1 MNARRFATMTGS
13 LLARK
18 GEAAPTIVPEDPNA
32 PITWTTDP
40 LVKQTELRVMAFPK
54 REREVEPATMH
65 HEWPEHIEHEDAQP
79 MHDLRELEP
88 VRPAPDL
95 RLHTEFEPAR
105 PLREVRDSVEPD
117 PARPLREQSEPEVVP
132 PRPELRAVPSPEPL
146 RPVRE
151 LRVQP
156 EPEPLRSVE
165 PTADRRSFFS
175 EQGGEKRHRMS
186 LGLTQEEHERL
197 GIVAVK
203 RGLTRHQLMREA
215 LDYYFDKL
223 ASDYKAECACI
234 ATGGCKNGCDTDED
248 A

>member
-1 MNARRFATMTGS
+1 
-13 LLARK
+13 
-18 GEAAPTIVPEDPNA
+18 
-32 PITWTTDP
+32 
-40 LVKQTELRVMAFPK
+40 
-54 REREVEPATMH
+54 MH

-95 RLHTEFEPAR
+95 RLHTELEPVR
-105 PLREVRDSVEPD
+105 PLREVRDYAEPE
-117 PARPLREQSEPEVVP
+117 PMRPFRDLREQTEAEIPQ
-132 PRPELRAVPSPEPL
+132 PRPELRAVPLPEPV
-146 RPVRE
+146 RPLRE

-156 EPEPLRSVE
+156 EPEPVRSVE
-165 PTADRRSFFS
+165 PASERRSFFS

-215 LDYYFDKL
+215 LDCYFDKL
-223 ASDYKAECACI
+223 AADYKAECACI
-234 ATGGCKNGCDTDED
+234 ATGGCKNGCDTDD